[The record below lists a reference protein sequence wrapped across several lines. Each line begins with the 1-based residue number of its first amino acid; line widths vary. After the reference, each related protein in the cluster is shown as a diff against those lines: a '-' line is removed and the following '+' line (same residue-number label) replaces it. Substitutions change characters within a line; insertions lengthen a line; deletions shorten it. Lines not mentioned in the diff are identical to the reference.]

1 MSIETLVRS
10 LKIEGGPATVSAA
23 TASTRVAESTP
34 DGRAAPMLAI
44 ATSAQA
50 QSATPKQTILILM

>member
-1 MSIETLVRS
+1 MSIETRERS

-23 TASTRVAESTP
+23 RASTRVAESIP

-44 ATSAQA
+44 APSAQA
-50 QSATPKQTILILM
+50 ESATPKQTILIRM